1 MLSSS
6 RLKALSILTGIAAL
20 SGLSGCLP
28 LPASVGAPTEIW
40 AILGSPADAATDG
53 RAVAPAQEVLTTAGI
68 SSAVDTWIAFDSTSF
83 RPTSFRP
90 TILSGALHTR
100 THVRLAVVTS
110 FQGTRYHPDVIRAM
124 AESRDVVSAAAG
136 SVASLLNSSGVN
148 GLLLDFQEMTSEDLP
163 ALVDFSRAIADSAR
177 AHSSN
182 QIAMI
187 IPAVDSAG
195 YPGRI
200 LTRVADALVVRLFPE
215 HGVGTPAGPIVSP
228 PWFAR
233 GLGLRLGEAG
243 VNRIVAGIPADG
255 VLWDRRRGARRVT
268 YAESL
273 RLAGEAGVVM
283 VRDPASGNMHAS
295 SARDGW
301 ELWVVDH
308 ELIMR
313 LIADARRIGVTRVAL
328 FGLEGAD
335 PMLWQ
340 SLP

>member
-1 MLSSS
+1 MIILRSG
-6 RLKALSILTGIAAL
+6 RVRALSILAGITAMTGVSA
-20 SGLSGCLP
+20 CLP
-28 LPASVGAPTEIW
+28 LPAGVGAPTEIW
-40 AILGSPADAATDG
+40 AVLGSPADTATDG
-53 RAVAPAQEVLTTAGI
+53 RSVAPSQDVLTKAGI
-68 SSAVDTWIAFDSTSF
+68 SSAVDMWIAFDSTSF
-83 RPTSFRP
+83 RPTIVSN
-90 TILSGALHTR
+90 ALHTR

-110 FQGTRYHPDVIRAM
+110 FQGARYHADVIRGM

-177 AHSSN
+177 AHSTK

-215 HGVGTPAGPIVSP
+215 HGVGTPPGPIVSP

-233 GLGLRLGEAG
+233 GLGLRVGEAG
-243 VNRIVAGIPADG
+243 VNRIVAGITANG
-255 VLWDRRRGARRVT
+255 VLWDSRRGARRVT
-268 YAESL
+268 YAEAL
-273 RLAGEAGVVM
+273 RVAEEAGVVM

-313 LIADARRIGVTRVAL
+313 LIADARRIGVTRFAL